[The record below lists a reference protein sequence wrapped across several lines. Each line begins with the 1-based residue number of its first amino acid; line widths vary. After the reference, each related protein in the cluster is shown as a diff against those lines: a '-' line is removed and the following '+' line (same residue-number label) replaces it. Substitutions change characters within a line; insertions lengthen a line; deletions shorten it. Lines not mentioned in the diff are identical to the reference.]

1 MLMKQLVFFF
11 FFPSPAEPTNE
22 SWAGGG
28 DTRVIEM
35 LIQFLEA
42 KLQLGRM
49 AIAGWYSHE
58 SARINS

>member
-1 MLMKQLVFFF
+1 M
-11 FFPSPAEPTNE
+11 
-22 SWAGGG
+22 
-28 DTRVIEM
+28 IEM

-49 AIAGWYSHE
+49 ALAGWYSHE